1 MYIYFRQVY
10 SDMSQEGSN
19 IEKMSDVEDYDPRY
33 MMAVLVATGI
43 LITLLVGG
51 SVYRIIEFFFVV
63 A

>member
-1 MYIYFRQVY
+1 
-10 SDMSQEGSN
+10 MSQEGSN

-43 LITLLVGG
+43 LITLLVGS
-51 SVYRIIEFFFVV
+51 SVYRIIEFFVI